1 MQVKLFSI
9 LNAIQFQTISFQ
21 ATFMFITRVWG
32 ERIKEFLS
40 GYKSKNNGHEIDYIF
55 ISSAIWDLSRYAMVP
70 NHNENPFQRDNSI
83 NRWGPGGPKAFAKNL
98 DLLLHQLSLSCPNA
112 KVVIAW

>member
-1 MQVKLFSI
+1 M
-9 LNAIQFQTISFQ
+9 SFQ

-32 ERIKEFLS
+32 ERIKQFLS
-40 GYKSKNNGHEIDYIF
+40 SYKSKNNGHEIDYIF

-83 NRWGPGGPKAFAKNL
+83 YRWGPGGPKAFAKNL